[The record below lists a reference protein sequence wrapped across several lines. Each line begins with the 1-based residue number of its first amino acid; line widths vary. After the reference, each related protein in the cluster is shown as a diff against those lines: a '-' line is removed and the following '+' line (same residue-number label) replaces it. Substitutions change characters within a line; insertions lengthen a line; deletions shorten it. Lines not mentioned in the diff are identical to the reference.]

1 MLPGMERLLL
11 INLEAAAGGAVL
23 LQTIW
28 ATTLDLAGHR
38 LTRTGKVDGLPA
50 LLLRLDE
57 LMPAIC
63 R

>member
-11 INLEAAAGGAVL
+11 INLEAAAGGTVL

-38 LTRTGKVDGLPA
+38 LTRTVDGLPA